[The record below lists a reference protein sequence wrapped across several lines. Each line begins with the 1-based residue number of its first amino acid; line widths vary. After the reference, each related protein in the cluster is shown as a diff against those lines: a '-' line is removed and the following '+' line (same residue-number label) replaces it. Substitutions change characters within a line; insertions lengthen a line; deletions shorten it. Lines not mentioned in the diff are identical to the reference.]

1 MLLSDVDELPE
12 TVQQVLIGLLDEREH
27 ERDGAAAARL
37 VSGSTVSLLQRVL
50 AGTFSAK
57 LFYRLNV
64 IHVVAG

>member
-1 MLLSDVDELPE
+1 V
-12 TVQQVLIGLLDEREH
+12 
-27 ERDGAAAARL
+27 AAARL

-50 AGTFSAK
+50 AGTFSAQ